1 MDLETVLSRPAQLDC
16 CEGILR
22 GALLTKGAELRKS
35 WRRFISPECLA
46 SLGALAKE
54 VESLLSGEDVFRD
67 WRFAGAFGW
76 MDCDASFAD
85 NLRAIALAHNF
96 EHRPSDAA
104 PERLC
109 LGPFNRL
116 PRDERMEFLYDRYRC
131 PLNIGLP
138 SETDVAE
145 ELLRQLMVPDR
156 GKLEAGT
163 EFDAEMVLLKLN
175 LVGVRAMVTRDLRY
189 LDALNYFYEL
199 PRRSLMRMR
208 SNPRLHSFWM
218 CIYAQLLSTPGWQKC
233 ALR

>member
-1 MDLETVLSRPAQLDC
+1 
-16 CEGILR
+16 
-22 GALLTKGAELRKS
+22 
-35 WRRFISPECLA
+35 
-46 SLGALAKE
+46 
-54 VESLLSGEDVFRD
+54 
-67 WRFAGAFGW
+67 
-76 MDCDASFAD
+76 
-85 NLRAIALAHNF
+85 
-96 EHRPSDAA
+96 
-104 PERLC
+104 
-109 LGPFNRL
+109 
-116 PRDERMEFLYDRYRC
+116 
-131 PLNIGLP
+131 
-138 SETDVAE
+138 
-145 ELLRQLMVPDR
+145 MVPDR